1 MCRHQMAFLLRPQ
14 VIPIAEDKFALLE
27 AYNIRLDELSVV
39 DLKFLH
45 TPSSVLPPT
54 SAITCLLNSSHN
66 HNHSRCIRSV
76 SRRGGQLGDSPL
88 ASCNALLRL
97 PGSACCRL
105 LPVLRPAHV
114 CGSFSI

>member
-1 MCRHQMAFLLRPQ
+1 MLSSDAFLLQ

-54 SAITCLLNSSHN
+54 SAITCLLVLS

-76 SRRGGQLGDSPL
+76 YRDL
-88 ASCNALLRL
+88 ASLGIATELFAM
-97 PGSACCRL
+97 PYSAFQGLAAAARL

-114 CGSFSI
+114 CKSFSI